1 MGNSSINFRLQGRVG
16 VTLLLAMVAVA
27 SAYATMPRPDLANQ
41 VEIRRTEYG
50 VPHIKAETLEAA
62 AFGLA
67 WCQAEDHAVT
77 IMELMLTARGEFAK
91 HAGKSELESDFR
103 NRQYRVRARAIE
115 TYHKLS
121 PDYRSMVE
129 GYAAGFSYYVHQ
141 HRAELPDWVQPI
153 TPHDVAAHGLTGVA
167 RFAFNRGKIVEKM
180 IKNLEAGEKVAVAFD
195 DREGHMGSNMWA
207 FSRDRTT
214 TGNTILMGNPHQA
227 WSKVATYYEAHLTV
241 PGKLNFYGSTFIGR
255 PVLTTGF
262 NEHLGWSHTVNYP
275 DLEEIYEL
283 TLDPN
288 QPDHYLFDG
297 GSVPMQREDVTIE
310 YKTDDGMAEETRTY
324 WHSPIGPIVYRTATH
339 AYALKSVAYDE
350 FRFYEQWLRLAQSTS
365 YDEFRAVLDT
375 RAIPMFNIA
384 YADREGNIYYL
395 WNGSIPD
402 IPHENKKEEPVPASS
417 SDDIWTRVHAV
428 SELPQLLNPKGGYV
442 QNSNSPPYFT
452 NLHEPLTREDFPDH
466 FPDNKLSLRTQHSL
480 DIVHNK
486 KKFSLEE
493 VRDNKYSP
501 GMLLADRVKDDL
513 IKIVQ
518 KADPDDAAGKAVD
531 VLKQWDNTTK
541 AESRGGVLF
550 TLWWAKY
557 SKDNDELY
565 AVPWNEKKPTSTPH
579 GIGNPERAV
588 AAFAEAIAETTEK
601 YGDLAV
607 AWGDVHRVRRG
618 SVDLPVSGGD
628 GLMGCFRALKFKEA
642 DDGKLIVNSGD
653 SWIFAV
659 EFGEVPRAYSVVG
672 YSQTSNEDSPHYND
686 QSVLYA
692 NNQMKTVAFTE
703 ADIADQ
709 LLTAYRPGE

>member
-1 MGNSSINFRLQGRVG
+1 MKSTNLLSTLASCFAVSI
-16 VTLLLAMVAVA
+16 LAANV
-27 SAYATMPRPDLANQ
+27 AYATKPRPALANQ

-50 VPHIKAETLEAA
+50 VPHIKGETLEAV

-77 IMELMLTARGEFAK
+77 IMEHMLRARGEISG
-91 HAGKSELESDFR
+91 HAGESELESDFR
-103 NRQYRVRARAIE
+103 NRQFRVRARAIE

-121 PDYRSMVE
+121 PDFRSMLE
-129 GYAAGFSYYVHQ
+129 GYAAGFSYYVDR

-180 IKNLEAGEKVAVAFD
+180 IKNLEAGETVAKAFD

-207 FSRDRTT
+207 FSPDRTKS
-214 TGNTILMGNPHQA
+214 GKAILMGNPHQA

-262 NEHLGWSHTVNYP
+262 NEHLGWTHTVNYP

-283 TLDPN
+283 TIDPSR
-288 QPDHYLFDG
+288 PDHYLFDG
-297 GSVPMQREDVTIE
+297 GSVPMQRDDVTIHF
-310 YKTDDGMAEETRTY
+310 KKDDGVAEETRTY
-324 WHSPIGPIVYRTATH
+324 WHSPLGPIVYRTNTH

-350 FRFYEQWLRLAQSTS
+350 FRFYEQWLHLAQCTT
-365 YDEFRAVLDT
+365 YDEFRSVLDV

-402 IPHENKKEEPVPASS
+402 IPHKKMGAEPVAASS
-417 SDDIWTRVHAV
+417 SADIWTRVHPIA
-428 SELPQLLNPKGGYV
+428 ELPQLLNPKGGYV
-442 QNSNSPPYFT
+442 QNCNSPPYFT
-452 NLHEPLTREDFPDH
+452 NLHEPLARNAFPNH
-466 FPDNKLSLRTQHSL
+466 FPDNRLSLRTQHSL

-493 VRDNKYSP
+493 VRDSKFSP
-501 GMLLADRVKDDL
+501 GMLLADRVKVDL
-513 IKIVQ
+513 INVVK
-518 KADPDDAAGKAVD
+518 KTKPNEETREALA
-531 VLKQWDNTTK
+531 VLKDWDNTTR
-541 AESRGGVLF
+541 AESRGSVLF
-550 TLWWAKY
+550 KSWWAKY

-565 AVPWNEKKPTSTPH
+565 ELSWDEKKPTSTPH
-579 GIGNPERAV
+579 GIGNTERAV
-588 AAFAEAIAETTEK
+588 SAFAEAIAETTK
-601 YGDLAV
+601 KHGDVAV
-607 AWGDVHRVRRG
+607 VWGDVHRVRRG
-618 SVDLPVSGGD
+618 DVDLPVSGGS

-653 SWIFAV
+653 SWIFTV
-659 EFGEVPRAYSVVG
+659 EFGKSPRAYSVVG
-672 YSQTSNEDSPHYND
+672 YSQTSNEDSPHFND
-686 QSVLYA
+686 QTVLYA
-692 NNQMKTVAFTE
+692 NNQMKQVAFTE
-703 ADIADQ
+703 TEIANQ
-709 LLTAYRPGE
+709 LLRSYRPGD

>member
-1 MGNSSINFRLQGRVG
+1 MNPRN
-16 VTLLLAMVAVA
+16 LLKLVAACCVVSVLVA
-27 SAYATMPRPDLANQ
+27 DAAYATMPRPALANQ

-50 VPHIKAETLEAA
+50 VPHIKGETLEAA
-62 AFGLA
+62 AFGLG

-77 IMELMLTARGEFAK
+77 IMELMLTTRGELAQ

-129 GYAAGFSYYVHQ
+129 GYAAGFSYYVDR

-180 IKNLEAGEKVAVAFD
+180 IKNLEAGESVAKAFD
-195 DREGHMGSNMWA
+195 DCEGHMGSNMWA
-207 FSRDRTT
+207 FSPERTKS
-214 TGNTILMGNPHQA
+214 GKAILMGNPHQA

-262 NEHLGWSHTVNYP
+262 NENLGWSHTVNYP

-288 QPDHYLFDG
+288 EPDHYLFDG
-297 GSVPMQREDVTIE
+297 GSVPMQREDVTIR
-310 YKTDDGMAEETRTY
+310 YKTDDGIAEETRTY
-324 WHSPIGPIVYRTATH
+324 WHSPLGPIVYRTDTH

-350 FRFYEQWLRLAQSTS
+350 FRFYEQWLHLAQCKT
-365 YDEFRAVLDT
+365 YDEFRSVLDV

-402 IPHENKKEEPVPASS
+402 IPHENHKEEPVPASTS
-417 SDDIWTRVHAV
+417 AEVWTRIHPV

-452 NLHEPLTREDFPDH
+452 NLHEPLAREDFPDH

-480 DIVHNK
+480 QIVHNK

-493 VRDNKYSP
+493 VRDNKFSP

-513 IKIVQ
+513 IKAV
-518 KADPDDAAGKAVD
+518 KKNKPNAAARDALA
-531 VLKQWDNTTK
+531 VLKDWDNTTK
-541 AESRGGVLF
+541 AESRGAVLF
-550 TLWWAKY
+550 TAWWAKY
-557 SKDNDELY
+557 SKDNEHLY
-565 AVPWNEKKPTSTPH
+565 EEPWVESKPTSTPR
-579 GIGNPERAV
+579 GIGDAARAA
-588 AAFAEAIAETTEK
+588 AAFDEAIAETTEK
-601 YGDLAV
+601 YGDIAV

-618 SVDLPVSGGD
+618 NVDLPVSGGD
-628 GLMGCFRALKFKEA
+628 GLMGCFRALKFAEA

-659 EFGEVPRAYSVVG
+659 EFGDTPRAYSVVG
-672 YSQTSNEDSPHYND
+672 YSQTSNENSPHFND

-692 NNQMKTVAFTE
+692 NNEMKPVAFTE
-703 ADIADQ
+703 PEIAAH
-709 LLTAYRPGE
+709 LLRAYRPGD